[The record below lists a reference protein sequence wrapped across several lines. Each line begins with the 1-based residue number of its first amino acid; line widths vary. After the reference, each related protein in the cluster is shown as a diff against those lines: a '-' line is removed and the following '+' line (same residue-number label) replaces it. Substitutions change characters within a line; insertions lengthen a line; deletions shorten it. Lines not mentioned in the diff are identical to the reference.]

1 MTGSDPIVRAATL
14 DDIEILAKVDPW
26 PRADDW
32 RRKVEAG
39 EVVVVEA
46 GGKVVGHLRAD
57 LIWSTVPFL
66 AWIEVRETH
75 RGGGLSRL
83 MLDHLEGLLRD
94 RGYVALL
101 SSSQTDEPE
110 AQRWHVHMG
119 FHTAGIIEH
128 VADDNVGEVV
138 YRKLL

>member
-1 MTGSDPIVRAATL
+1 MTGTDPTVRAATV
-14 DDIEILAKVDPW
+14 DDIDTLAEADPW

-32 RRKVEAG
+32 RRKVDAG
-39 EVVVVEA
+39 EVVVAEF
-46 GGKVVGHLRAD
+46 GGEIVGHLRAD

-66 AWIEVRETH
+66 ALIEVRDTH
-75 RGGGLSRL
+75 RGRGISRL
-83 MLDHLEGLLRD
+83 LLGHLEGSLRD

-128 VADDNVGEVV
+128 VADDDVGEVV